1 MIILLQKIRAFAFYL
16 LCELRAA
23 RGLRTVPWKTHTD
36 PVTRSE
42 SPFAP
47 PIAALGEPTDS

>member
-36 PVTRSE
+36 PATRSE

-47 PIAALGEPTDS
+47 PIAASGELTDS